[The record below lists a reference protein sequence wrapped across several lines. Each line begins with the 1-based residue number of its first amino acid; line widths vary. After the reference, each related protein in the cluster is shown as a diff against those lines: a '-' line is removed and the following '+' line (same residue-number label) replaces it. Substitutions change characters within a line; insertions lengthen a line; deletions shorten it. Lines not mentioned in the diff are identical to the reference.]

1 MNMMRELYTQM
12 SMDYYQRPRNR
23 GELENADLEAH
34 LLNPLCGDEI
44 TVYAILDDDRA
55 VNG

>member
-1 MNMMRELYTQM
+1 MMRELYTQM